1 MKVTSVVVTPVA
13 FADPP
18 LLNAVGVHEPY
29 ALRAVVEVRTDTGA
43 YGLGESYGDAA
54 HLDLLRGV
62 AGELT
67 GLDPF
72 DLNEL
77 SRRAAGTVGGRVAG
91 DAHGLIG
98 GGGAAKTVA
107 SVTSPFEVACHDLQG
122 KHLGRPV
129 SDLLGGAVRDRV
141 DFCGYLFAKWAA
153 HPGREPDAWGAALDP
168 AGLVAQ
174 ARRMADL
181 YGFRSFKLKGGVLP
195 PDEEVA
201 AIRALREAFPDHP
214 LRLDPNA
221 SWSPVTAARVARELA
236 GVLEYLEDPVEG
248 APAMAALA
256 RTAPMP
262 LATNMCVVTWEQL
275 TEAVVSRP
283 VGVLLGDHHYWGGLK
298 ASQHLAACCRHFG
311 IGLSMHSNSHLGI
324 SLAAMVHLA
333 AATPAIDHVLDT
345 HWPWKRPEDD
355 VVTVPW
361 RLVDGA
367 VTVPRGPGLGVEL
380 DRDALARLHERYL
393 ACGLTRRD
401 DAAYLARTAPGVRLR
416 EDVHEPARPPVA
428 PRTPTPRNDAP

>member
-1 MKVTSVVVTPVA
+1 MKITSVVVTPVA

-43 YGLGESYGDAA
+43 YGLGESYGDSA
-54 HLDLLRGV
+54 HLELLRAV
-62 AGELT
+62 ADDLP

-77 SRRAAGTVGGRVAG
+77 SRRVDATVGGRVAS

-98 GGGAAKTVA
+98 EGGAAKTVA

-129 SDLLGGAVRDRV
+129 SGLLGGATRDRI

-153 HPGREPDAWGAALDP
+153 HPGHPPDAWGPALDP

-174 ARRMADL
+174 ARLLAHRF
-181 YGFRSFKLKGGVLP
+181 GFRSFKLKGGVLP
-195 PDEEVA
+195 PDDEVA
-201 AIRALREAFPDHP
+201 AVRALREAFPDHP

-221 SWSPVTAARVARELA
+221 SWDPATAAQVADELT
-236 GVLEYLEDPVEG
+236 GVLEYLEDPVAG
-248 APAMAALA
+248 IPAMADLA

-262 LATNMCVVTWEQL
+262 LATNMCVVTWEHL
-275 TEAVVSRP
+275 TEAIPARA
-283 VGVLLGDHHYWGGLK
+283 VGVLLGDHHFWGGLK
-298 ASQHLAACCRHFG
+298 ATQQLATVCHHFG
-311 IGLSMHSNSHLGI
+311 IGMSMHSNSHLGI

-333 AATPAIDHVLDT
+333 AATPALAHDLDT

-355 VVTVPW
+355 VVTPPW
-361 RLVDGA
+361 SFVDGA
-367 VTVPRGPGLGVEL
+367 ITVPRTPGLGVEL
-380 DRDALARLHERYL
+380 DRDALDRLHQQYL

-401 DAAYLARTAPGVRLR
+401 DTGYLARVAPDVRLR
-416 EDVHEPARPPVA
+416 EDVHEPA
-428 PRTPTPRNDAP
+428 

>member
-1 MKVTSVVVTPVA
+1 MRGGGLVKITTVVVTPVA
-13 FADPP
+13 FVDPP

-29 ALRAVVEVRTDTGA
+29 ALRAVIEVRTDTGA

-54 HLDLLRGV
+54 HLDLLR
-62 AGELT
+62 AAADELT

-77 SRRAAGTVGGRVAG
+77 SRRVGAVVGGRVAQ

-98 GGGAAKTVA
+98 GGGADKTVA

-129 SDLLGGAVRDRV
+129 SDLLGGATRDRI

-153 HPGREPDAWGAALDP
+153 HPGQAPDGWGPALDAP
-168 AGLVAQ
+168 GLVAQ
-174 ARRMADL
+174 ARAMADRF
-181 YGFRSFKLKGGVLP
+181 GFRSFKLKGGVLP
-195 PDEEVA
+195 PEEEVA

-221 SWSPVTAARVARELA
+221 SWDPETAAGVAEELA
-236 GVLEYLEDPVEG
+236 GVLEYLEDPVAG
-248 APAMAALA
+248 IPAMADLA
-256 RTAPMP
+256 RVAPMP

-275 TEAVVSRP
+275 TRAVP
-283 VGVLLGDHHYWGGLK
+283 VHAIGVLLGDHHFWGGLK
-298 ASQHLAACCRHFG
+298 ASQHLATCCRNFG
-311 IGLSMHSNSHLGI
+311 IEMSMHSNSHLGI

-333 AATPAIDHVLDT
+333 AATPAIGHDLDT

-361 RLVDGA
+361 QFVDGA
-367 VTVPRGPGLGVEL
+367 VTVPRTPGLGVEL
-380 DRDALARLHERYL
+380 DREALARLHEQYL

-401 DAAYLARTAPGVRLR
+401 DTGYLARVAPSVRLR
-416 EDVHEPARPPVA
+416 EDVHEPR
-428 PRTPTPRNDAP
+428 

>member
-29 ALRAVVEVRTDTGA
+29 ALRAVVEVGTDTGA

-54 HLDLLRGV
+54 HLELLRAV
-62 AGELT
+62 ADELP

-77 SRRAAGTVGGRVAG
+77 SRRVDAIVGGRVAR

-98 GGGAAKTVA
+98 EGGAAKTVA

-129 SDLLGGAVRDRV
+129 SDLLGGATRDRI

-153 HPGREPDAWGAALDP
+153 HPGHEPDEWGPALDP

-174 ARRMADL
+174 ARLLADRF
-181 YGFRSFKLKGGVLP
+181 GFRSFKLKGGVLP
-195 PDEEVA
+195 PDDEIA
-201 AIRALREAFPDHP
+201 AIRALREAFPGHP

-221 SWSPVTAARVARELA
+221 SWDPETAARVADELT
-236 GVLEYLEDPVEG
+236 GVLEYLEDPVAG
-248 APAMAALA
+248 IPAMADLA

-262 LATNMCVVTWEQL
+262 LATNMCVVTWEHL
-275 TEAVVSRP
+275 TEAIAARP
-283 VGVLLGDHHYWGGLK
+283 VGVLLGDHHFWGGLK
-298 ASQHLAACCRHFG
+298 ATQHVATACHHFG
-311 IGLSMHSNSHLGI
+311 IGMSMHSNSHLGI

-333 AATPAIDHVLDT
+333 AATPAITHDLDT

-355 VVTVPW
+355 VVTTPW
-361 RLVDGA
+361 HFVDGA
-367 VTVPRGPGLGVEL
+367 ITVPRTPGLGVDL
-380 DRDALARLHERYL
+380 DRDALDRLHQQYL
-393 ACGLTRRD
+393 VCGLTRRD
-401 DAAYLARTAPGVRLR
+401 DTGYLARVAPDVRLR
-416 EDVHEPARPPVA
+416 EDVHEPA
-428 PRTPTPRNDAP
+428 

>member
-1 MKVTSVVVTPVA
+1 MKVTSAVVTPVA

-54 HLDLLRGV
+54 HLELLGAVADDLP
-62 AGELT
+62 

-77 SRRAAGTVGGRVAG
+77 SRRVDAIVGGRVAR

-98 GGGAAKTVA
+98 DGGAAKTVA

-129 SDLLGGAVRDRV
+129 SDLLGGATRDRV

-153 HPGREPDAWGAALDP
+153 HPGHEPDAWGPALDP

-174 ARRMADL
+174 ARLLADRF
-181 YGFRSFKLKGGVLP
+181 GFRSFKLKGGVLP
-195 PDEEVA
+195 PDDEVA

-221 SWSPVTAARVARELA
+221 SWDPETAARVAGELA
-236 GVLEYLEDPVEG
+236 GVLEYLEDPVAG
-248 APAMAALA
+248 IPAMADLA

-262 LATNMCVVTWEQL
+262 LATNMCVVTWEHL
-275 TEAVVSRP
+275 TEAVPARA
-283 VGVLLGDHHYWGGLK
+283 VGVLLGDHHFWGGLK
-298 ASQHLAACCRHFG
+298 ATQQLATACHHFG
-311 IGLSMHSNSHLGI
+311 IGMSMHSNSHLGI

-333 AATPAIDHVLDT
+333 AATPALTHDLDT

-355 VVTVPW
+355 VVTAPW
-361 RLVDGA
+361 SFADGA
-367 VTVPRGPGLGVEL
+367 ITVPRTPGLGVEL
-380 DRDALARLHERYL
+380 DRDALDRLHEQYL

-401 DAAYLARTAPGVRLR
+401 DTGYLNRVAPGVRLR
-416 EDVHEPARPPVA
+416 EDVHEPA
-428 PRTPTPRNDAP
+428 

>member
-43 YGLGESYGDAA
+43 YGLGESYGDSA
-54 HLDLLRGV
+54 HLELLRHV
-62 AGELT
+62 ADELP

-77 SRRAAGTVGGRVAG
+77 AGRVGAVVGGRSAD

-98 GGGAAKTVA
+98 AGGSSKTVA

-129 SDLLGGAVRDRV
+129 SDLLGGATRDRV

-153 HPGREPDAWGAALDP
+153 HPGHEPDAWGPALDP

-174 ARRMADL
+174 ARLMAERF
-181 YGFRSFKLKGGVLP
+181 GFRSFKLKGGVLP

-201 AIRALREAFPDHP
+201 AIRALREAFPGHP

-221 SWSPVTAARVARELA
+221 SWDPATAARVAVELA
-236 GVLEYLEDPVEG
+236 GVLEYLEDPVAG
-248 APAMAALA
+248 IPATAALA
-256 RTAPMP
+256 RIAPMP
-262 LATNMCVVTWEQL
+262 LATNMCVVTWKDL
-275 TEAVVSRP
+275 TEAVPSRA
-283 VGVLLGDHHYWGGLK
+283 VGVLLGDHHFWGGLK
-298 ASQHLAACCRHFG
+298 AAQHLATACHHFG
-311 IGLSMHSNSHLGI
+311 IGMSMHSNSHLGI

-333 AATPAIDHVLDT
+333 AATPAIGHDLDT

-355 VVTVPW
+355 VVTRPW
-361 RLVDGA
+361 TLVDGA
-367 VTVPRGPGLGVEL
+367 ITVPRTPGLGVEL
-380 DRDALARLHERYL
+380 DREALDRLHEQYL

-401 DAAYLARTAPGVRLR
+401 DTGYLARVAPGVRLR
-416 EDVHEPARPPVA
+416 EDVHEPARQQGPDPLR
-428 PRTPTPRNDAP
+428 PHRNDAP

>member
-54 HLDLLRGV
+54 HLALLRAV
-62 AGELT
+62 ADDLP

-77 SRRAAGTVGGRVAG
+77 SRRVGAIVGGRVAR

-98 GGGAAKTVA
+98 EGGAAKTAA

-129 SDLLGGAVRDRV
+129 SDLLGGATRDRI

-153 HPGREPDAWGAALDP
+153 HPGHEPDEWGPALDP

-174 ARRMADL
+174 ARLLADRF
-181 YGFRSFKLKGGVLP
+181 GFRSFKLKGGVLP

-221 SWSPVTAARVARELA
+221 SWDPDTAARVAEELT
-236 GVLEYLEDPVEG
+236 GVLEYLEDPVAG
-248 APAMAALA
+248 IPAMSELA

-262 LATNMCVVTWEQL
+262 LATNMCVVTWEHL
-275 TEAVVSRP
+275 TQAIPARA
-283 VGVLLGDHHYWGGLK
+283 VGVLLGDHHFWGGLK
-298 ASQHLAACCRHFG
+298 ASQQLANACHHFG
-311 IGLSMHSNSHLGI
+311 IEMSMHSNSHIGI

-333 AATPAIDHVLDT
+333 AATPALTHDLDT

-355 VVTVPW
+355 VVTTPW
-361 RLVDGA
+361 NVVDGA
-367 VTVPRGPGLGVEL
+367 ITVPRGPGLGVEL
-380 DRDALARLHERYL
+380 DRDALDRLHEQYL

-401 DAAYLARTAPGVRLR
+401 DTGYLARVAPGVRLR
-416 EDVHEPARPPVA
+416 EDVHEPA
-428 PRTPTPRNDAP
+428 